1 MDKIESSPEIW
12 LQQAI
17 KFLLNSAN
25 PKVILTGRDW
35 WKKKTW
41 AQFTGLEKNK
51 QGPALVMTLHRKAL
65 DSILEISD

>member
-1 MDKIESSPEIW
+1 MATASNKVSP
-12 LQQAI
+12 QFS
-17 KFLLNSAN
+17 KS
-25 PKVILTGRDW
+25 KSYSDW
-35 WKKKTW
+35 ARLVKKKTW